1 MATANRQYQKTEQRI
16 RAIGEFIVG
25 CCSLQELPN
34 GSENLRTKQKIE
46 LNLNY
51 I

>member
-1 MATANRQYQKTEQRI
+1 MATANRQYQKTDQRI
-16 RAIGEFIVG
+16 RAIGEFMVG

-34 GSENLRTKQKIE
+34 GGENLRTEQKTE
-46 LNLNY
+46 LNVNY

>member
-16 RAIGEFIVG
+16 RAIGEFMVG

-34 GSENLRTKQKIE
+34 GGENLRTEQKTE
-46 LNLNY
+46 FNLNY

>member
-1 MATANRQYQKTEQRI
+1 MATANRQHKNTDQRI
-16 RAIGEFIVG
+16 RAIGEFMVG

-34 GSENLRTKQKIE
+34 GGANLRTEQNTE
-46 LNLNY
+46 MNLNY